1 MVLSHL
7 LMICQKVL
15 FLALVVE
22 KTFKECLFDITGP
35 APAPIACRILPKR
48 SIFKSL
54 AIKHT
59 ILPIRNIIKHIV
71 ITYFSEIITYGS

>member
-22 KTFKECLFDITGP
+22 KTLLQLLLILQVRHLHLLPVEFYPKEAYLNYWP
-35 APAPIACRILPKR
+35 
-48 SIFKSL
+48 
-54 AIKHT
+54 
-59 ILPIRNIIKHIV
+59 
-71 ITYFSEIITYGS
+71 